1 MSHTLTVEQNEL
13 TGECYIILPKA
24 LLDRMKWVEGDKILW
39 KLQKDGSFLLI
50 KKDNSKDK
58 TTTKGGTKTHIINFN
73 CNE

>member
-1 MSHTLTVEQNEL
+1 
-13 TGECYIILPKA
+13 
-24 LLDRMKWVEGDKILW
+24 MKWVEGDKILW